1 MQDDIILQLSDV
13 TLFDD
18 LEREKLLENI
28 SFTLYR
34 GSRLAITGPSGA
46 GKTTLLRLINCLQN
60 PTSGTIEYQ
69 NQPLQKIPPI
79 QLRRQIVLIPQEPKL
94 LGMTVADTLAY
105 PLQLQQLAKAEIA
118 KRIEQWRS
126 HLSIPDEWL
135 DRNELQLSLGQR
147 QIVSIARGL
156 VMQPPLLLLDEP
168 TSALDSDRAY
178 GLMDRLIELSAT
190 MQTTIIMV
198 NHQQNIIQRFTHR
211 VLYLRQ
217 GKLDNPKT

>member
-1 MQDDIILQLSDV
+1 
-13 TLFDD
+13 
-18 LEREKLLENI
+18 
-28 SFTLYR
+28 
-34 GSRLAITGPSGA
+34 
-46 GKTTLLRLINCLQN
+46 
-60 PTSGTIEYQ
+60 
-69 NQPLQKIPPI
+69 
-79 QLRRQIVLIPQEPKL
+79 
-94 LGMTVADTLAY
+94 MTVADTLAY
-105 PLQLQQLAKAEIA
+105 PLHLQQLAKAEIA

-156 VMQPPLLLLDEP
+156 VMHPPLLLLDEP

-178 GLMDRLIELSAT
+178 DLMDRLMELSET

-198 NHQQNIIQRFTHR
+198 NHQQNIIQRFAHR

-217 GKLDNPKT
+217 GKLDNSKT